1 MIYFI
6 GILAI
11 SAYILQV
18 LLGIRQFKY
27 FNRQLRQMR
36 SKGRVAIGVN
46 KGRIASGTIILFA
59 IDEKFQI
66 HEAKKMQ
73 GISSFATFKPFNTIV
88 GQNLLEL
95 TAEHPALAKEN
106 KLTKKA
112 VVHAIESCL
121 RPESETKNNYQPMYS
136 LENLKWTVK
145 NQLLLYKQTIKRS

>member
-59 IDEKFQI
+59 IDEQFQI

-73 GISSFATFKPFNTIV
+73 GISSFTMFKPFTNVV

-95 TAEHPALAKEN
+95 TKEHPALAKEN
-106 KLTKKA
+106 KLTQKA
-112 VVHAIESCL
+112 VIHAVESCL
-121 RPESETKNNYQPMYS
+121 QPEPKTENNYQPMYS

-145 NQLLLYKQTIKRS
+145 NQLLLCKQRIKRS